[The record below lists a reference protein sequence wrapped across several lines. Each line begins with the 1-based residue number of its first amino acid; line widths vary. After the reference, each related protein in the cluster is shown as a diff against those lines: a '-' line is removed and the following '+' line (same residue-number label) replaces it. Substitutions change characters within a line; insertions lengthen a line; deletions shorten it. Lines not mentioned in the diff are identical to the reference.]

1 MESLKDTL
9 PALPDGEHYAVS
21 AYPRLDFNPEETLE
35 VRVSAVRRSKV
46 FGIPMNRILAEAW
59 YIPEL
64 HGENAETP
72 KETIRR
78 LAGELAAKR
87 HADRQAA

>member
-1 MESLKDTL
+1 MSSLEESL
-9 PALPDGEHYAVS
+9 PALPEGEQYAVS
-21 AYPRLDFNPEETLE
+21 AYPRLDFNPADTLE

-64 HGENAETP
+64 HGDNAETP
-72 KETIRR
+72 QETIRR